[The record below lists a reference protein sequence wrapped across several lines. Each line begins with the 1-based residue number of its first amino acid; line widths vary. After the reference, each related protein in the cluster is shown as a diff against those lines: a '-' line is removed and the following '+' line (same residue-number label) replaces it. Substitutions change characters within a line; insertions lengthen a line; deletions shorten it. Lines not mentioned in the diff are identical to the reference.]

1 MVFYFCT
8 MKKETLLFGI
18 YPVIEALKAKQ
29 TIDKAYVQKGL
40 QSPKIDAI
48 VADLEAL
55 NTTISYVPLEKM
67 EKLCRSNHQ
76 GIILI
81 SSPIEFVALET
92 MVEAVLESKKTPLFL
107 ILDQISDVRNF
118 GAILRTAECTGVD
131 GIIIQKSGSAPI
143 NGDTIKTSAGAV
155 FNIPICKV
163 DHIKDAIFYFQ
174 ASEIQVVA
182 ATEKTDQMLYD
193 IDFQSATAIVMG
205 SEMCIR
211 DRISDVRNFGAIL
224 RTAECTGVDG
234 VIIQKKGGAPVSG
247 DTVKT
252 SAGAI
257 FNIPICKVDHIKDAI
272 YYLQGSGITTI
283 AATEKTH
290 DTIYNL
296 ELNEPMAIV
305 MGSEGL
311 GVSKSVLSIVDKK
324 ASLPLLGVINSL
336 NVSVACGALLYEVV
350 RQRSK

>member
-1 MVFYFCT
+1 

-40 QSPKIDAI
+40 QGPKIDAI

-81 SSPIEFVALET
+81 SSPIEFVTLET

-107 ILDQISDVRNF
+107 ILDQ
-118 GAILRTAECTGVD
+118 
-131 GIIIQKSGSAPI
+131 
-143 NGDTIKTSAGAV
+143 
-155 FNIPICKV
+155 
-163 DHIKDAIFYFQ
+163 
-174 ASEIQVVA
+174 
-182 ATEKTDQMLYD
+182 
-193 IDFQSATAIVMG
+193 
-205 SEMCIR
+205 
-211 DRISDVRNFGAIL
+211 ISDVRNFGAIL

-283 AATEKTH
+283 AATEKTQ

-296 ELNEPMAIV
+296 ELKKPMAII